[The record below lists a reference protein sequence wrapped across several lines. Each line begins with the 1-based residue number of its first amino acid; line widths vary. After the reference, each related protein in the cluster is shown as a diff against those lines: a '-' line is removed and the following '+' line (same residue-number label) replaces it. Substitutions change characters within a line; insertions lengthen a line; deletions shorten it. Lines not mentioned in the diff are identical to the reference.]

1 MTSVLFAI
9 IVFLVGYVAFLH
21 FRIDGYI
28 AGTKEL
34 PAIPRVPASILV
46 LLIFL
51 QYALWY
57 VLIL

>member
-1 MTSVLFAI
+1 MTVTLMVI
-9 IVFLVGYVAFLH
+9 IAFLVGYVAFLH
-21 FRIDGYI
+21 FRIDGYL